1 MTSEEILKTEIGK
14 AVDTAFVNFKTSSGL
29 SEAVS
34 TQVLAQLERPDS
46 PLAQVKGLQDSLKKD
61 IDGLEERVRSQVKT
75 HLESLGVGREV
86 KYVDKEGVWEKLTN
100 SDRHGYYLDTTIS
113 DAIVANKVQ
122 SPEYVK
128 AITTYDATPGARQ
141 GALSPWQQMLERNP
155 FRDRVTYY
163 GAAGEAAVTLPN
175 LTQAEFVDTS
185 NTGVNIPDA
194 LAVTSGTHTLM
205 TQSMQTYASVLSEAQ
220 VPGLRAVIQ
229 SMIGMKA
236 ANAHGAN
243 CASVIEA
250 SIEASAGFSKLT
262 TGVASTTTKLGLP
275 ASPTDSLADLRAA
288 LDTPYA
294 VAGYYFCTRAFY
306 AALKKAT
313 SGAGG
318 AWAYDPSIRAERF
331 DGIPIVAT
339 SHIADATSAA
349 ATTVAFYGDL
359 SQGIILAESV
369 PLRVM
374 EYTETRPGAN
384 TYFAQMQYLYI
395 VADTN
400 SVVGLVTGT

>member
-1 MTSEEILKTEIGK
+1 MASEEILKAEIGK
-14 AVDTAFVNFKTSSGL
+14 VVEKALADFTNSSDLSKT
-29 SEAVS
+29 VS
-34 TQVLAQLERPDS
+34 TELMAQLERPDS
-46 PLAQVKGLQDSLKKD
+46 PLAQVKGLQASLKKD
-61 IDGLEERVRSQVKT
+61 IDGLEERVRSEIKIY
-75 HLESLGVGREV
+75 LEALEVNRPASSPREITSTWKKLDNGRGYELLTTVGEAMTANIR
-86 KYVDKEGVWEKLTN
+86 
-100 SDRHGYYLDTTIS
+100 SD
-113 DAIVANKVQ
+113 
-122 SPEYVK
+122 PEFTRS
-128 AITTYDATPGARQ
+128 ITTYDATPGARQ

-155 FRDRVTYY
+155 FRQFVSYY

-194 LAVTSGTHTLM
+194 LAVTSATHTLM
-205 TQSMQTYASVLSEAQ
+205 TQSMQTFASVLSESH
-220 VPGLRAVIQ
+220 VPGLRPVIQ

-243 CASVIEA
+243 CAGVIEGSVEAA
-250 SIEASAGFSKLT
+250 SGFSNVA
-262 TGVASTTTKLGLP
+262 TGVASSSTKLGLP
-275 ASPTDSLADLRAA
+275 ASPTDSLADLKAA

-294 VAGYYFCTRAFY
+294 SGGVYFCTRAFY

-331 DGIPIVAT
+331 DGTPIIAT
-339 SHIADATSAA
+339 SHIADASSATA
-349 ATTVAFYGDL
+349 ATVAFYGDL
-359 SQGIILAESV
+359 SLGVILAESV
-369 PLRVM
+369 PLRIS
-374 EYTETRPGAN
+374 EFTETRPGAN

-400 SVVGLVTGT
+400 AVVGLVTGT

>member
-1 MTSEEILKTEIGK
+1 MASEEILKAEIGK
-14 AVDTAFVNFKTSSGL
+14 VVEKALADFTNSSDLSKT
-29 SEAVS
+29 VS
-34 TQVLAQLERPDS
+34 TELMAQLERPDS
-46 PLAQVKGLQDSLKKD
+46 PLAQVKGLQASLKKD
-61 IDGLEERVRSQVKT
+61 IDGLEERVRSEIKIY
-75 HLESLGVGREV
+75 LEALEV
-86 KYVDKEGVWEKLTN
+86 KAAALPREITSTWKQLDNGRGYELLTTVGEAMTAN
-100 SDRHGYYLDTTIS
+100 LRSD
-113 DAIVANKVQ
+113 
-122 SPEYVK
+122 PEYTRS
-128 AITTYDATPGARQ
+128 ITTYDETPGARQ

-155 FRDRVTYY
+155 FRQFVSYY

-194 LAVTSGTHTLM
+194 LAVTSATHTLM
-205 TQSMQTYASVLSEAQ
+205 TQSMQTFASVLSESH
-220 VPGLRAVIQ
+220 VPGLRPVIQ

-243 CASVIEA
+243 CAGVIEGSVEAA
-250 SIEASAGFSKLT
+250 SGFSNVA
-262 TGVASTTTKLGLP
+262 TGVASSSTKLGLP
-275 ASPTDSLADLRAA
+275 ASPTDSLADLKAA

-294 VAGYYFCTRAFY
+294 SGGVYFCTRAFY

-331 DGIPIVAT
+331 DGTPIIAT
-339 SHIADATSAA
+339 SHIADASSATA
-349 ATTVAFYGDL
+349 ATVAFYGDL
-359 SQGIILAESV
+359 SLGVILAESV
-369 PLRVM
+369 PLRIS
-374 EYTETRPGAN
+374 EFTETRPGAN

-400 SVVGLVTGT
+400 AVVGLVTGT